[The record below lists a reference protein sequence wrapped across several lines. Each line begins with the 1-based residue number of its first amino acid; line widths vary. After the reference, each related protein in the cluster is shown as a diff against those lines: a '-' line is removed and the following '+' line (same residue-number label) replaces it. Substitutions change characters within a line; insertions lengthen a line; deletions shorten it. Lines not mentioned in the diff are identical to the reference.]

1 MPEYIVNLWD
11 KLSKFLTGKLL
22 PCLLLA
28 LIGIAAVRLLLK
40 FVDRLLGRTKL
51 EPAAARLVRSI
62 LQAVLYLLVFLIA
75 APVIGVDVTSLVAL
89 TSVVTLAVSL
99 SLQNAMTN
107 VIGGFN
113 LLYTKPFVVGDF
125 VEIATKSGTVLEVGL
140 TYTRL
145 RTGDNKIISIP
156 NSAVVA
162 TDIVNYSAAGT
173 RRIDIA
179 VTASYDAPVET
190 VKQALL
196 QAAQVPGVL
205 EDPAPM
211 AALDNYGDSAIGYIL
226 RVWCPVEIYYDTMYQ
241 INENI
246 KLRFDEA
253 GVEMTYP
260 HLNVHLD
267 K

>member
-11 KLSKFLTGKLL
+11 KLSKFLTSKLL
-22 PCLLLA
+22 PCILLA
-28 LIGIAAVRLLLK
+28 LIGIVVVRLLLK
-40 FVDRLLGRTKL
+40 FVDRLLARTKL

-89 TSVVTLAVSL
+89 TSVVTLAISL
-99 SLQNAMTN
+99 SLQNALTN

-173 RRIDIA
+173 RRVDIT
-179 VTASYDAPVET
+179 VTASYDAPAAT
-190 VKQALL
+190 VKEALL
-196 QAAQVPGVL
+196 KAAQVPGVL

-211 AALDNYGDSAIGYIL
+211 AALESYGDSAIGYVL
-226 RVWCPVEIYYDTMYQ
+226 KVWCPVEIYYDTLYQ